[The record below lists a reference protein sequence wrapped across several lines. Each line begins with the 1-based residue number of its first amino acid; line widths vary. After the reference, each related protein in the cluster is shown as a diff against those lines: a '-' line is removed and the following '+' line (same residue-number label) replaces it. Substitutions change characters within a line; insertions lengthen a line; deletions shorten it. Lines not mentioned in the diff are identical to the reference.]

1 MNIDVT
7 TVLDRGASYLGNH
20 PDDLARRTVLAQVL
34 VDGRAVKSIDAGVLA
49 FRIWTAAEAKL
60 HGPEKVCGLADEK
73 ARQ

>member
-1 MNIDVT
+1 MT

-34 VDGRAVKSIDAGVLA
+34 VDGRVVKSIDAGILA
-49 FRIWTAAEAKL
+49 FRIWTAPEAKT
-60 HGPEKVCGLADEK
+60 HGVETVCTLADEK